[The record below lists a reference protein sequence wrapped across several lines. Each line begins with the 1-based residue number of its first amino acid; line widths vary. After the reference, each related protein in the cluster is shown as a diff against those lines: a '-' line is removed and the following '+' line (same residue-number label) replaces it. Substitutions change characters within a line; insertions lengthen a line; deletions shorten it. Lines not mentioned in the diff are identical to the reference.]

1 MIEVEKAVSE
11 RGYKSAMLLSVH
23 DEIIL
28 EVPPDE
34 LQDVS
39 ELVKAVMENVWEL
52 TVPLK
57 VNVDSGRNW
66 ADAH

>member
-1 MIEVEKAVSE
+1 MTEK
-11 RGYKSAMLLSVH
+11 GYRSAMLLSVH

-39 ELVKAVMENVWEL
+39 ALVKDVMENVWDL
-52 TVPLK
+52 SVPLK
-57 VNVDSGRNW
+57 VNVDSGDNW